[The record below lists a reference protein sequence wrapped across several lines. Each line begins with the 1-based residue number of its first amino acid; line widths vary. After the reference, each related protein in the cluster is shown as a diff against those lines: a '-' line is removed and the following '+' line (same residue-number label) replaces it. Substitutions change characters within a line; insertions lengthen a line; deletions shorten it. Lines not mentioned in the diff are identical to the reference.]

1 MTESKGL
8 PEEVSSR
15 DSVQRPLP
23 PEALPVKPALRWLQ
37 DLEEIGLDTRDH
49 PSGAQFAEELGPGS
63 PNFGTVSQFQ
73 SSEVFESGQFKTL
86 VSPQMR
92 MSGVSSGKF
101 TFGVREGT
109 HREEEDGDMDR
120 SGTLRESSVIASNAR
135 RSPVPPLRLD
145 LLPHNFADLKQIT
158 YKQAAEALLSLD
170 LRRFAGRERTGGC
183 WKGLLRCCTSGPEVN
198 TETRGKMQGLVAL
211 SKRKLGSL
219 EVERRLLFSIWQGYK
234 LPLPYLPLSGQ
245 WKQIG
250 FKTSDP
256 RSESS
261 LVLLQLLFLATEH
274 TAFFTSLQET
284 AIKPGYEFSIVA
296 ETAAAVDMAL
306 RGLQGG
312 ALLDLLREKEDVLG
326 VFGEYFLVCLSA
338 WFSDHS
344 HRPGHVDRKAL
355 EQRCRRSP
363 LGVIQ
368 LRQSVL

>member
-15 DSVQRPLP
+15 DSVQRALP
-23 PEALPVKPALRWLQ
+23 PETLPVKPALKWLQ
-37 DLEEIGLDTRDH
+37 DLEEIALDTRDH
-49 PSGAQFAEELGPGS
+49 PSGVQLAEELGPGS
-63 PNFGTVSQFQ
+63 PNFGTISQFQ

-86 VSPQMR
+86 MSPQMR

-101 TFGVREGT
+101 TFGVREET
-109 HREEEDGDMDR
+109 HREEEDGDMDI
-120 SGTLRESSVIASNAR
+120 SGTLRESSVVASNA
-135 RSPVPPLRLD
+135 
-145 LLPHNFADLKQIT
+145 HNAAALKQIT

-170 LRRFAGRERTGGC
+170 LSRFAGRETTGGC
-183 WKGLLRCCTSGPEVN
+183 WKGLLRCCTSSPEVT
-198 TETRGKMQGLVAL
+198 TETRGKMQGLLAL
-211 SKRKLGSL
+211 SKRKLGGL
-219 EVERRLLFSIWQGYK
+219 EVERRLLCSIWLGCK

-274 TAFFTSLQET
+274 PAFFASLQET
-284 AIKPGYEFSIVA
+284 AIKPGYQFSIVT

-312 ALLDLLREKEDVLG
+312 ALSDLLREKEDVLG

-338 WFSDHS
+338 WFSDYS
-344 HRPGHVDRKAL
+344 HRPGRVDRKAL

>member
-15 DSVQRPLP
+15 DSVQRALP

-37 DLEEIGLDTRDH
+37 DLDEIGLDTRDH
-49 PSGAQFAEELGPGS
+49 ASGVQLAEELGPGS
-63 PNFGTVSQFQ
+63 PNFGSLSQFQ
-73 SSEVFESGQFKTL
+73 SSEAFESGQFKTL

-109 HREEEDGDMDR
+109 HREEEEDMDI
-120 SGTLRESSVIASNAR
+120 SGTIRESSVVASNTR

-145 LLPHNFADLKQIT
+145 LLPNNVAALKQIT
-158 YKQAAEALLSLD
+158 YKQAADALLSLD
-170 LRRFAGRERTGGC
+170 LSRFAGRERTGGC
-183 WKGLLRCCTSGPEVN
+183 WKGLLRCCTSSPEVPS
-198 TETRGKMQGLVAL
+198 ETRGKIQGLLAL

-219 EVERRLLFSIWQGYK
+219 EVERRLLFSIWLGCK
-234 LPLPYLPLSGQ
+234 LPLPYLPLSGL
-245 WKQIG
+245 WKQVG

-256 RSESS
+256 RNESS
-261 LVLLQLLFLATEH
+261 LVLLQLLFLAAEH
-274 TAFFTSLQET
+274 PAFFTSLQET
-284 AIKPGYEFSIVA
+284 AMKPGYQFSIVT

-312 ALLDLLREKEDVLG
+312 ALSDLLREKEDVLG

-344 HRPGHVDRKAL
+344 HRPGYVDRKAL

-368 LRQSVL
+368 LRQGVL